1 MASQAKQVFEIILV
15 AYDGSPQSQRA
26 TDLAF
31 SIAEAMQRGHLAGEL
46 RRLHEEYQPDA
57 AKWGVLGHA
66 AEFLVAQRGLR
77 R

>member
-31 SIAEAMQRGHLAGEL
+31 SIAEAMQRGYLVGEL